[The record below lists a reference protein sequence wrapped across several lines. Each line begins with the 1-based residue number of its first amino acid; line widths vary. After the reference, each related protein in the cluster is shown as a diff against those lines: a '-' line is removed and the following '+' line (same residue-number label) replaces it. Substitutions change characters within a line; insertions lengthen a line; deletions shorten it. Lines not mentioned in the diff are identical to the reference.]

1 MFTKIRN
8 QLLVWNLLV
17 LIGLLVALGLGIYF
31 VTANVLYNAADDSLR
46 EKSRDTVQNLVFR
59 PGSNFVLPRTGF
71 RGDAFYLGIDPSGQI
86 FQNPQNVDVSS
97 SPDPEGFRKALTGE
111 PQFGTI
117 EVSGK
122 DVRVYSVLVTTPS
135 GRPLG
140 VLQVGTSIESQEAAL
155 RKLAWILGLSEAGA
169 LLLAILG
176 GWFLAGRAMVPITR
190 AFDRQRRFVAD
201 ASHELRT
208 PLTLIRSSGELLA
221 RHGAQTVDQNRH
233 LVESIV
239 SETEYLNGL
248 VSGLLTL
255 AQSDAGRLP
264 LRLEPVDLGEMAHRL
279 TDGVRPLA
287 LERGLQVQCLAMPGR
302 LYASADRERLR
313 QLLLLLVDNA
323 FKYTP
328 GGGKVEIAVTGE
340 HGQTTLAVKDTG
352 KGIAPEHLPHIFDR
366 FYRADQ
372 ARGREAGGAGLGL
385 SIAKVIVDAHKG
397 TIEVESRVGA
407 GTTVRVRLPQLAHDA
422 APSRLPE
429 PGTPASAKEQPANP

>member
-8 QLLVWNLLV
+8 QLLIWNLLV
-17 LIGLLVALGLGIYF
+17 FMGLLIALGLGIYF
-31 VTANVLYNAADDSLR
+31 VTANTLYDAADDSLR

-86 FQNPQNVDVSS
+86 FQNPQNVEVAS

-111 PQFGTI
+111 PQFGTVTLN
-117 EVSGK
+117 EK
-122 DVRVYSVLVTTPS
+122 DVRVYSVLVATPS

-155 RKLAWILGLSEAGA
+155 RTLAWLLALSEAGA
-169 LLLAILG
+169 LILAIAG
-176 GWFLAGRAMVPITR
+176 GWFLAGRSMVPIRR

-221 RHGAQTVDQNRH
+221 RHGGQTVDQNRH
-233 LVESIV
+233 LVDSIV

-264 LRLEPVDLGEMAHRL
+264 LRLEPVDLGELAHRL
-279 TDGVRPLA
+279 AEDVRPLA
-287 LERGLQVQCLAMPGR
+287 QQKGLQVLCLAMPGEAF
-302 LYASADRERLR
+302 ASADKERLR
-313 QLLLLLVDNA
+313 QLLLLLLDNA

-328 GGGKVEIAVTGE
+328 SGGRVELSLSAQ
-340 HGQTTLAVKDTG
+340 HGQAVLSVKDTG
-352 KGIAPEHLPHIFDR
+352 RGIASEHLPHIFDR

-385 SIAKVIVDAHKG
+385 SIAKVLVDAHKG
-397 TIEVESRVGA
+397 TIEVESTVGQ
-407 GTTVRVRLPQLAHDA
+407 GTTVRVKLPQLTQEMRVALSH
-422 APSRLPE
+422 APKAQPPE
-429 PGTPASAKEQPANP
+429 AGQPAKP